1 MTDRIPNA
9 EREAAVLQT
18 CRRVAIAVMVAY
30 AESGITFEEADAQLE
45 QKRGWA
51 ARTLGRL
58 MRGDGNIDCRII
70 ADLFF
75 PTGFRP
81 DIRLVKRPAESS
93 GADSG
98 GSDDQG

>member
-9 EREAAVLQT
+9 ERDAAVLLT
-18 CRRVAIAVMVAY
+18 CRRVAITVMAAY
-30 AESGITFEEADAQLE
+30 AESGITFEAADAQLE

-81 DIRLVKRPAESS
+81 DIRLIKRPAAPS
-93 GADSG
+93 DSETG
-98 GSDDQG
+98 GSDAQG